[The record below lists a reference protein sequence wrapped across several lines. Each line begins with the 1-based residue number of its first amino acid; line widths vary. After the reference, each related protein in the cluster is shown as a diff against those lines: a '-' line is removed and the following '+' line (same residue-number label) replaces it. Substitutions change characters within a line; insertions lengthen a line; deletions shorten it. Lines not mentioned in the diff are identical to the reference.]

1 VENNIAEGELDDTGS
16 SPVKRTDTHMQDRDS
31 SDAGAKR
38 RLALEE
44 ALPSETENQ
53 IGRVPMITD
62 GTEILADANVGIEKD
77 RNKRSKKDGAD
88 SPSLGSAGSLEESVR
103 AQ

>member
-1 VENNIAEGELDDTGS
+1 
-16 SPVKRTDTHMQDRDS
+16 MQDRDS
-31 SDAGAKR
+31 SDAGAKC

-44 ALPSETENQ
+44 ALPSDTENE

-62 GTEILADANVGIEKD
+62 GTEILADINEGLEKD
-77 RNKRSKKDGAD
+77 RNNRSKKDRAI
-88 SPSLGSAGSLEESVR
+88 SPSLGSAGSFEKSVR